1 VGDNSIQIYK
11 KNSKK
16 VKYMK
21 NFLIIILCIAILG
34 GLGYLG
40 YQVYKKS
47 PETSKLEE
55 DNLRLKNDIERIES
69 ERDSLKPLI
78 EKIKLQTDS
87 LIGVDSIYRK
97 EIMNLK
103 IKNSQ
108 LEVRL
113 SKSLDSV
120 NKYKSIWK
128 NNVGK
133 YRDLKKNQKKPSNQ
147 QTLDF
152 FKKY

>member
-1 VGDNSIQIYK
+1 
-11 KNSKK
+11 
-16 VKYMK
+16 MK

-40 YQVYKKS
+40 YQIYKKL

-55 DNLRLKNDIERIES
+55 DNLRLKSDIDRIEA

-97 EIMNLK
+97 EIINLK

-108 LEVRL
+108 LEIRL
-113 SKSLDSV
+113 TKSLDSV
-120 NKYKSIWK
+120 NKYKFIWK
-128 NNVGK
+128 NNVNK
-133 YRDLKKNQKKPSNQ
+133 YKDLKKNQKKPSNQ

-152 FKKY
+152 FKNY

>member
-1 VGDNSIQIYK
+1 
-11 KNSKK
+11 
-16 VKYMK
+16 MK
-21 NFLIIILCIAILG
+21 NFLIIILCIVVLG
-34 GLGYLG
+34 GLGYYG
-40 YQVYKKS
+40 YQIYKKS
-47 PETSKLEE
+47 LKTSQLEE
-55 DNLRLKNDIERIES
+55 DNTRLKNDIDRIEA

-97 EIMNLK
+97 EI
-103 IKNSQ
+103 SQ
-108 LEVRL
+108 LKLRNLQLDAKL

-120 NKYKSIWK
+120 SKYKSIWK
-128 NNVGK
+128 NNVNK
-133 YRDLKKNQKKPSNQ
+133 YKDLKKNQKKPSNQ

>member
-1 VGDNSIQIYK
+1 
-11 KNSKK
+11 
-16 VKYMK
+16 MK
-21 NFLIIILCIAILG
+21 NFLIIILCISILG

-40 YQVYKKS
+40 YKIYKKS

-55 DNLRLKNDIERIES
+55 DNLRLKSDIDRIES

-87 LIGVDSIYRK
+87 LIGLDSIYRK
-97 EIMNLK
+97 EIIDLK

-113 SKSLDSV
+113 TKSLDSA
-120 NKYKSIWK
+120 NKYKFIWK
-128 NNVGK
+128 KNVGK

>member
-1 VGDNSIQIYK
+1 
-11 KNSKK
+11 
-16 VKYMK
+16 MK
-21 NFLIIILCIAILG
+21 NFLIIILCIVILG
-34 GLGYLG
+34 GLGYYG
-40 YQVYKKS
+40 YQIYKKL

-55 DNLRLKNDIERIES
+55 DNLRLKNDIDRIEA

-97 EIMNLK
+97 EIIDLK

-113 SKSLDSV
+113 SKSLDSA
-120 NKYKSIWK
+120 NKYRSIWK

-133 YRDLKKNQKKPSNQ
+133 YKDLKKNQKKPSNQ

>member
-1 VGDNSIQIYK
+1 
-11 KNSKK
+11 
-16 VKYMK
+16 MK
-21 NFLIIILCIAILG
+21 NFLIIILCISILG
-34 GLGYLG
+34 GLGYYG
-40 YQVYKKS
+40 YQIYKKL

-97 EIMNLK
+97 EIIDLK

-113 SKSLDSV
+113 SKSLDSA

-128 NNVGK
+128 NNLGK
-133 YRDLKKNQKKPSNQ
+133 YKDLKKNQKKPSNQ

>member
-21 NFLIIILCIAILG
+21 NFLIIILCIVILG
-34 GLGYLG
+34 GLGYYG
-40 YQVYKKS
+40 YQIYKNLPS
-47 PETSKLEE
+47 TSKLEE
-55 DNLRLKNDIERIES
+55 DNRRLQNDIDRIEA

-78 EKIKLQTDS
+78 QKIKLQTDS
-87 LIGVDSIYRK
+87 LSDLDSIYKK
-97 EIMNLK
+97 EIISLK
-103 IKNSQ
+103 LKNSQ
-108 LEVRL
+108 LGVRL

-120 NKYKSIWK
+120 SKYKSIWK
-128 NNVGK
+128 NNMNK
-133 YRDLKKNQKKPSNQ
+133 YKDLKKNQKKPSNQ
-147 QTLDF
+147 QALDF

>member
-1 VGDNSIQIYK
+1 
-11 KNSKK
+11 
-16 VKYMK
+16 MK

-40 YQVYKKS
+40 YQIYKKT

-55 DNLRLKNDIERIES
+55 DNLRLKSDKDKIKA
-69 ERDSLKPLI
+69 ERDSLKSLI

-87 LIGVDSIYRK
+87 FIGVDSIYRK
-97 EIMNLK
+97 EIINLK

-108 LEVRL
+108 LEIRL
-113 SKSLDSV
+113 TKSLDSV
-120 NKYKSIWK
+120 NKYKFIWK
-128 NNVGK
+128 NNVNK
-133 YRDLKKNQKKPSNQ
+133 YKDLKKNQKKPSNQ

-152 FKKY
+152 FKNY

>member
-1 VGDNSIQIYK
+1 
-11 KNSKK
+11 
-16 VKYMK
+16 
-21 NFLIIILCIAILG
+21 
-34 GLGYLG
+34 
-40 YQVYKKS
+40 
-47 PETSKLEE
+47 
-55 DNLRLKNDIERIES
+55 
-69 ERDSLKPLI
+69 
-78 EKIKLQTDS
+78 
-87 LIGVDSIYRK
+87 
-97 EIMNLK
+97 MNLK

-120 NKYKSIWK
+120 NKYKFIWK

>member
-1 VGDNSIQIYK
+1 
-11 KNSKK
+11 
-16 VKYMK
+16 MK
-21 NFLIIILCIAILG
+21 NFLIIILCISILG
-34 GLGYLG
+34 GLGYYG
-40 YQVYKKS
+40 YQIYKKL

-87 LIGVDSIYRK
+87 LISVDSIYRK

-113 SKSLDSV
+113 SKSLDSA

-128 NNVGK
+128 NNVNK
-133 YRDLKKNQKKPSNQ
+133 YKDLKKNQKKPSNQ

-152 FKKY
+152 FKNY

>member
-1 VGDNSIQIYK
+1 
-11 KNSKK
+11 
-16 VKYMK
+16 MK
-21 NFLIIILCIAILG
+21 NFLIIILCIVILG
-34 GLGYLG
+34 GLGYYG
-40 YQVYKKS
+40 YQIYKKL

-55 DNLRLKNDIERIES
+55 DNLRLKNDIDRIEA

-97 EIMNLK
+97 EIIDLK

-113 SKSLDSV
+113 SKSLDSA

-128 NNVGK
+128 NNVNK
-133 YRDLKKNQKKPSNQ
+133 YKDLKKNQKKPSNQ

>member
-1 VGDNSIQIYK
+1 
-11 KNSKK
+11 
-16 VKYMK
+16 
-21 NFLIIILCIAILG
+21 
-34 GLGYLG
+34 
-40 YQVYKKS
+40 
-47 PETSKLEE
+47 
-55 DNLRLKNDIERIES
+55 
-69 ERDSLKPLI
+69 LKPLI

-120 NKYKSIWK
+120 NKYKFIWK

-133 YRDLKKNQKKPSNQ
+133 YKNLKKTKKLNMKSNL
-147 QTLDF
+147 TL
-152 FKKY
+152 

>member
-1 VGDNSIQIYK
+1 
-11 KNSKK
+11 
-16 VKYMK
+16 MK

-40 YQVYKKS
+40 YQIYKKF
-47 PETSKLEE
+47 PETSKLEK
-55 DNLRLKNDIERIES
+55 DNLRLKSDIDRIEA

-113 SKSLDSV
+113 TKSLDSV
-120 NKYKSIWK
+120 NKYKFIWK

-133 YRDLKKNQKKPSNQ
+133 YKNLKKNQKKPSNQ

-152 FKKY
+152 FKNY

>member
-1 VGDNSIQIYK
+1 
-11 KNSKK
+11 
-16 VKYMK
+16 MK
-21 NFLIIILCIAILG
+21 NFLIIILCIVILG

-40 YQVYKKS
+40 YQIYKNL
-47 PETSKLEE
+47 PETSKLEK
-55 DNLRLKNDIERIES
+55 DNLRLKSDIDRIEA

-78 EKIKLQTDS
+78 KKIKLQTDS

-113 SKSLDSV
+113 TKSLDSV
-120 NKYKSIWK
+120 NKYKFIWK

-133 YRDLKKNQKKPSNQ
+133 YKNLKKNQKKPSNQ

-152 FKKY
+152 FKNY

>member
-1 VGDNSIQIYK
+1 
-11 KNSKK
+11 
-16 VKYMK
+16 MK
-21 NFLIIILCIAILG
+21 NFLIIILCISILG
-34 GLGYLG
+34 GLGYYG
-40 YQVYKKS
+40 YQIYKKL

-97 EIMNLK
+97 EIIDLK

-113 SKSLDSV
+113 SKSLDSA

-128 NNVGK
+128 NNLGK
-133 YRDLKKNQKKPSNQ
+133 YKGLKKNQKKPSNQ

>member
-1 VGDNSIQIYK
+1 
-11 KNSKK
+11 
-16 VKYMK
+16 MK
-21 NFLIIILCIAILG
+21 NFLIIILCISILG
-34 GLGYLG
+34 GLGYYG
-40 YQVYKKS
+40 YQIYKKS
-47 PETSKLEE
+47 LKTSQLEE
-55 DNLRLKNDIERIES
+55 DNTRLKNDIDRIEA

-97 EIMNLK
+97 EISQLK
-103 IKNSQ
+103 LRNSQ

-120 NKYKSIWK
+120 SKYKSIWK
-128 NNVGK
+128 NNVNK
-133 YRDLKKNQKKPSNQ
+133 YKDLKKNQKKPSNQ

>member
-1 VGDNSIQIYK
+1 
-11 KNSKK
+11 
-16 VKYMK
+16 MK
-21 NFLIIILCIAILG
+21 NFLIIILCIVILG
-34 GLGYLG
+34 GLGYYG
-40 YQVYKKS
+40 YQIYKKL

-55 DNLRLKNDIERIES
+55 DNLRLKNDIDRIEA

-87 LIGVDSIYRK
+87 LVGVDSIYRK
-97 EIMNLK
+97 EIIDLK

-113 SKSLDSV
+113 SKSLDSA

-133 YRDLKKNQKKPSNQ
+133 YKDLKKNQKKPSNQ